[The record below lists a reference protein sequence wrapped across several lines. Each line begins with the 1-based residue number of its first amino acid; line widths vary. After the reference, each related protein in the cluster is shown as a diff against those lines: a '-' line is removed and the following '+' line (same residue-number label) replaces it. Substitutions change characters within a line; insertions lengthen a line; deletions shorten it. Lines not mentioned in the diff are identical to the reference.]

1 MLLFVHISILLQLSL
16 VKTTAL
22 EFSEVYFESHLYHKL
37 LVSQRLES
45 LLVKD
50 LLHCGFLCKKD
61 IACLSYNFGL
71 VENSAGYHVCE
82 LLGTRKELSDSHNFI
97 ASPNFHHYSF
107 KVRSK
112 TAAFLRFQL
121 KFSTKIKYDK
131 TISNKV

>member
-1 MLLFVHISILLQLSL
+1 MLSFVQVSTLLQLYFIALARVSSL
-16 VKTTAL
+16 VRTTAL
-22 EFSEVYFESHLYHKL
+22 ELSETYFESHLHHKL

-50 LLHCGFLCKKD
+50 LLHCGFHCKKD

-71 VENSAGYHVCE
+71 VENSAAYHVCE
-82 LLGTRKELSDSHNFI
+82 LLGTRKELSDSHSFI

-112 TAAFLRFQL
+112 TAAF
-121 KFSTKIKYDK
+121 
-131 TISNKV
+131 